1 MMTPLIAMPPDA
13 AVGPFLRSPV
23 MFRHRFGEHPLFSDE
38 GLVGMIDRHPEDL
51 TDLNLNQFD
60 AEGRLV
66 KLMTGDRS
74 GLSGADLINAVGRGA
89 LWVNLRHVNETHPGV
104 AALMGE
110 MQAALEAFD
119 ARFKGAR
126 FDANLLISA
135 PGAKV
140 PYHADQPEV
149 MLCHIRGA
157 KRIWIYPNSG
167 KHLPDEYFERVVLRE
182 ITEDIPYDRSF
193 DSDAV
198 IFDLAPGDGVAWPSN
213 APHRVE
219 NLGSVNISLS
229 IEYMTWPSRLR
240 LGAYYLN
247 GLLRR
252 AGLPQKPVAALS
264 PLGVAARWAL
274 AQPLKRSGLHK
285 GRQLQFARE
294 FELVRGAAEGVR
306 QTA

>member
-1 MMTPLIAMPPDA
+1 MKTPLITIPPEA
-13 AVGPFLRSPV
+13 LGSSFLRSPV
-23 MFRHRFGEHPLFSDE
+23 LFRHRFGEHPLFSEE
-38 GLVGMIDRHPEDL
+38 GLVGLIDSHPESL
-51 TDLNLNQFD
+51 TDLNINRFD

-66 KLMTGDRS
+66 KLITGDRN
-74 GLSGADLINAVGRGA
+74 GLGGADLINAVGRGE

-104 AALMGE
+104 AALMAE
-110 MQAALEAFD
+110 MQAALEALD

-126 FDANLLISA
+126 LDANLLISA

-157 KRIWIYPNSG
+157 KRIWIYPNG
-167 KHLPDEYFERVVLRE
+167 GRHLPDEHFERVVLKE

-193 DSDAV
+193 DADAAV
-198 IFDLAPGDGVAWPSN
+198 FDLEAGHGVAWPSN

-219 NLGSVNISLS
+219 NLGTVNISLS
-229 IEYMTWPSRLR
+229 IEYMTWCNRLR

-252 AGLPQKPVAALS
+252 VGLPQKPVADLK
-264 PLGVAARWAL
+264 PLGLAARWAL
-274 AQPLKRSGLHK
+274 AQPLKRLGLHK
-285 GRQLQFARE
+285 GRQMLFKRE
-294 FELVRGAAEGVR
+294 FELVRDAAEDVR
-306 QTA
+306 QNA